1 MTAKGPSQNE
11 KICGGLF
18 HAPNTGCE
26 LNNVEKIGETEQK
39 ENSKAGSVV
48 MSAPEMWNILFCSD

>member
-1 MTAKGPSQNE
+1 MKKSAAGF
-11 KICGGLF
+11 F

-39 ENSKAGSVV
+39 ENSKAGAVI